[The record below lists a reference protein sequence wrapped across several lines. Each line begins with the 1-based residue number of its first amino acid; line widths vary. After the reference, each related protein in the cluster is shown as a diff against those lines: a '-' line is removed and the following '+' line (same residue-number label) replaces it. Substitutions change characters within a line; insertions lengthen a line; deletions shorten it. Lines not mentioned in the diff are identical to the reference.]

1 MFTTSMHRV
10 WVVRCALVLAVT
22 CVAWGAATESAHAVP
37 DTISFSAAVHD
48 ERGPVAGAVNTT
60 FRIFDAPTGGEPI
73 WEEHHPSV
81 PVEEGIFNV
90 ELGSLAE
97 EVLDELVFDGSRL
110 YVEIV
115 IEGDVMQQ
123 RIAIQAVPYA
133 YRAATADTLDGHE
146 PDDFLLRSGALLCP
160 TGQKMRGIDGA
171 SGNAVCVSEQL
182 ATSGGGL
189 SLVSNAYSIASAGVT
204 AGKIASGAVTW
215 SKIADGAVTSSK
227 IASGA
232 VTRDK
237 LGFDST
243 PNLSTPYFANRD
255 GGGITTILLR
265 SASNS
270 FCALTRVLM
279 TEADNRD
286 EWGECYV
293 GIQDGNWIL
302 RSRSYSHPD
311 RTDPIVY
318 CGAQCISW

>member
-1 MFTTSMHRV
+1 MSTRNTHRV
-10 WVVRCALVLAVT
+10 RVVRCTLALAVT
-22 CVAWGAATESAHAVP
+22 CAAWGGATESAHAVP
-37 DTISFSAAVHD
+37 DTISFSAAVRDQH
-48 ERGPVAGAVNTT
+48 GPVAGAVNTT
-60 FRIFDAPTGGEPI
+60 FRMFDVPSGGAPI

-110 YVEIV
+110 YLEIV

-133 YRAATADTLDGHE
+133 YRAATADTLDGHGA
-146 PDDFLLRSGALLCP
+146 DDFLLRSGALLCP
-160 TGQKMRGIDGA
+160 SGQRMRGIHSATGD
-171 SGNAVCVSEQL
+171 AVCANEQS
-182 ATSGGGL
+182 AASGGGL
-189 SLVSNAYSIASAGVT
+189 SLYGDAFSIASGGVT
-204 AGKIASGAVTW
+204 GTKLAAGAVTS
-215 SKIADGAVTSSK
+215 SKLADGAVTSSK
-227 IASGA
+227 IGYGA

-237 LGFDST
+237 LAFDST
-243 PNLSTPYFANRD
+243 PNLSPPYFANRD
-255 GGGITTILLR
+255 GGGITTIVLR

-279 TEADNRD
+279 TEVDNRD

-293 GIQDGNWIL
+293 GVQNGNWIL
-302 RSRSYSHPD
+302 RSRSYDSPG
-311 RTDPIVY
+311 RTDPVVY